1 MDAGFPN
8 ARGRRATIA
17 AILPLVAALGVVP
30 AGATTTPD
38 LPGWGLD
45 RIDQRSL
52 PLDDSYAPGGDGTGV
67 TVYLVDTGLE
77 TGNAEFGDRA
87 SLGVNLTGTSVMDCP
102 DEFGV
107 SHGTF
112 VAGIVGGTRTGVAP
126 AAHLVEV
133 QSLGCR
139 EGGATMTVRQE
150 RRATVRAAAWIRKHA
165 VRPSVVNMSLRFHRS
180 AKIDRAVRRLVRSGI
195 PVVAAAGNDS
205 ANACRYSPAH
215 LPAVITVAA
224 STRRERPWHGS
235 NRGPCVDLW
244 APGKS
249 ITSVVPDVGIL
260 HYVGSGATSWATPFV
275 TGAVALYLQSNPA
288 ATPAAVRRWLRTN
301 ATPDALTGVGRRT
314 PNRLLYVGAP

>member
-17 AILPLVAALGVVP
+17 GILPLVAALGAVP
-30 AGATTTPD
+30 AGAATEPD

-52 PLDDSYAPGGDGTGV
+52 PLDGSYLPGRDGTGV
-67 TVYLVDTGLE
+67 TVYLVDTDLE
-77 TGNAEFGDRA
+77 TGNAQFGDRA

-150 RRATVRAAAWIRKHA
+150 RRATVRAANWIRNHA
-165 VRPSVVNMSLRFHRS
+165 VRPAVVNMSLRFRRS
-180 AKIDRAVRRLVRSGI
+180 TKIDRAVRRLVQSGI

-205 ANACRYSPAH
+205 GNACRYSPAH

-275 TGAVALYLQSNPA
+275 TGAVALYLQSNPT
-288 ATPAAVRRWLRTN
+288 ATPSAVRRWLRTN